1 MKKSIVLLSIIA
13 LLVVALPMVSA
24 QEVTAE
30 AVGTLTYS
38 EREINASYWVTNPA
52 NRHISD
58 VYVDLQ
64 AANGGQVTISAVYTW
79 RPVGGTARSVD
90 VAVVLAPRLS
100 NGRLFWDVVAIRADG
115 QPASTEIVRQV
126 NAHLSASWRRYIA
139 DHLPTGRLTGVS
151 ISDDVITFTYIP
163 RQ

>member
-1 MKKSIVLLSIIA
+1 MKKSIVLLSVIA

-24 QEVTAE
+24 QDVTAE
-30 AVGTLTYS
+30 AVGTLTYT
-38 EREINASYWVTNPA
+38 EDEINASYWVTNPA
-52 NRHISD
+52 NRHISG

-64 AANGGQVTISAVYTW
+64 ATDGGQVTISAVYTG
-79 RPVGGTARSVD
+79 RPVGGTTRSAD
-90 VAVVLAPRLS
+90 VAVVLQPRIS

-115 QPASTEIVRQV
+115 QPASADIVRQV

-139 DHLPTGRLTGVS
+139 DHVPAGRLTGVG
-151 ISDDVITFTYIP
+151 ISDDDITFTYIP